1 MELSEKI
8 KNKDKTRPHLLHLLE
23 TDSEGG
29 ETGFRERKCDF
40 YLDFPA
46 FGPSVLV
53 GQEAKLIY
61 AVMATRGHRFCGVSI
76 TRRGRVL
83 LLLGLFFG

>member
-23 TDSEGG
+23 TDNEGG
-29 ETGFRERKCDF
+29 ETGFRDRKCDF
-40 YLDFPA
+40 SLDFPA

-53 GQEAKLIY
+53 G
-61 AVMATRGHRFCGVSI
+61 TRSKVDLRCKGN
-76 TRRGRVL
+76 T
-83 LLLGLFFG
+83 

>member
-53 GQEAKLIY
+53 GPRSKVDIRCNGY
-61 AVMATRGHRFCGVSI
+61 AWTPILWSFDNSKR
-76 TRRGRVL
+76 
-83 LLLGLFFG
+83 

>member
-29 ETGFRERKCDF
+29 ETGFRERKCNF
-40 YLDFPA
+40 SLDFRA

-53 GQEAKLIY
+53 GPRSKVDL
-61 AVMATRGHRFCGVSI
+61 RCKG
-76 TRRGRVL
+76 
-83 LLLGLFFG
+83 

>member
-29 ETGFRERKCDF
+29 ETGFRERKCNLS
-40 YLDFPA
+40 LDFRA

-53 GQEAKLIY
+53 GPRSKVDL
-61 AVMATRGHRFCGVSI
+61 RCKG
-76 TRRGRVL
+76 
-83 LLLGLFFG
+83 

>member
-29 ETGFRERKCDF
+29 DRLVLERE
-40 YLDFPA
+40 
-46 FGPSVLV
+46 SVTSL
-53 GQEAKLIY
+53 
-61 AVMATRGHRFCGVSI
+61 
-76 TRRGRVL
+76 
-83 LLLGLFFG
+83 